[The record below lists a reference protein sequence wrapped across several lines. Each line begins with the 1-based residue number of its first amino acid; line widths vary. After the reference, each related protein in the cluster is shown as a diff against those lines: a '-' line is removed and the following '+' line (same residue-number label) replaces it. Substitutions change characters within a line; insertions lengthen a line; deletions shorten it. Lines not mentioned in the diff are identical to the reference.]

1 MPVLNVVLNYSKLIA
16 FKFTE
21 LTLQLLKF
29 IMIDLF
35 YIIKHA
41 IKQIYKT
48 IITPAI
54 LFDEISLNRSTQK
67 RLVNSKRKILV
78 LDLDETLIHSSSYDN
93 KTSNLGRHFVTQVRQ
108 QQSSRTAPLLVDSK
122 QSESSYSSNGN
133 LIKSTVNNIS
143 LELKQFTR
151 LTFYTNKFRQILK
164 YLFNL
169 ILKILFIL
177 FDRYDF
183 LYRWLLQNKSK
194 KYLPPDINSH
204 RSHMSGKK
212 SNPDFSI
219 KLCLNNE
226 TINFTVKR
234 PHVDY
239 FLKTVSKWYDLVVFT
254 ASLELYGS
262 TVCDM
267 LEKQAN
273 IIFTKR
279 YYRQDC
285 ISESLHNYTKDLSI
299 ISKDLGNVIIVDN
312 SPSAY
317 KYFPDNAIPIKS
329 YFGEID
335 DLHLLGLLPILDCL
349 RFCGDVRNILHRENK
364 KKTRI
369 NKTGLG

>member
-1 MPVLNVVLNYSKLIA
+1 LIMSVLNIALNYTCKL
-16 FKFTE
+16 T
-21 LTLQLLKF
+21 KF
-29 IMIDLF
+29 IMIILRFMIDLF
-35 YIIKHA
+35 NIIKHA
-41 IKQIYKT
+41 IRQIYKKIT
-48 IITPAI
+48 TPAL
-54 LFDEISLNRSTQK
+54 LFDEISLNKSTQK

-78 LDLDETLIHSSSYDN
+78 LDLDETLIHSSSCDN
-93 KTSNLGRHFVTQVRQ
+93 NTSNLSKHFVTQVRQ
-108 QQSSRTAPLLVDSK
+108 QSSRTAQLNFY

-133 LIKSTVNNIS
+133 FIKSTVNNI
-143 LELKQFTR
+143 LHGLKQSTKA
-151 LTFYTNKFRQILK
+151 TFYKTKFRQFLRF
-164 YLFNL
+164 LFNL
-169 ILKILFIL
+169 LLKIVFALLDKF
-177 FDRYDF
+177 DF
-183 LYRWLLQNKSK
+183 LYKWLIQ
-194 KYLPPDINSH
+194 KYSPELNCSS
-204 RSHMSGKK
+204 RSNRIGKK
-212 SNPDFSI
+212 SKSDFDI

-226 TINFTVKR
+226 TIVFKVRKR

-262 TVCDM
+262 TVCDT
-267 LEKQAN
+267 LEQQAN

-329 YFGEID
+329 YFGEVD

-369 NKTGLG
+369 NKTEIG